1 MRDDNLEPNEIY
13 LAFENYEDGLFAYF
27 DSYDEAEDWAF
38 TRQSENDKKFS
49 REEQHIMI
57 DNYENTIFVDI
68 IGVDDDGI
76 HHIIE
81 TVLDIGL
88 F

>member
-1 MRDDNLEPNEIY
+1 MREDNLEPNEIY
-13 LAFENYEDGLFAYF
+13 LAFENYEDGQFAYF
-27 DSYDEAEDWAF
+27 ENYDEAEDWAF
-38 TRQSENDKKFS
+38 VRQAENNKKIP
-49 REEQHIMI
+49 REKQNIMI

-68 IGVDDDGI
+68 ISIADDGT
-76 HHIIE
+76 HNIIE